1 MVIDNLHAMRAFRF
15 PAKAYPP
22 LVVDSDAVLSLAP
35 AFQRLQAITWR
46 YAQFFQFNSRIQHL
60 QFPLHD
66 CQQVAGETPESDA
79 FKNFPRFV
87 TPKALDHGKQ

>member
-22 LVVDSDAVLSLAP
+22 LVVDPDAMLSLAS
-35 AFQRLQAITWR
+35 AFQRLQAIAWR
-46 YAQFFQFNSRIQHL
+46 YAQLFQLNSRIQHL

-66 CQQVAGETPESDA
+66 CQQVAGETPGPDA
-79 FKNFPRFV
+79 FKNLPRFV
-87 TPKALDHGKQ
+87 TPKALDHRK